1 MNKRLS
7 DSEIKVLNILWE
19 KGTMSAKDVC
29 AVAEETIGWNKNT
42 TYTVLT
48 KMVAKGIIKRDEPGF
63 LCTAMVSEKSAR
75 KGELE
80 SLLVGSEYEHGS
92 ISFGVPCSVAQKN
105 PPSPKG
111 SSLALGCTVCPDGYT
126 DPFS

>member
-19 KGTMSAKDVC
+19 RGTVSAKDVC

-48 KMVAKGIIKRDEPGF
+48 KMVARGIIKRDEPGF
-63 LCTAMVSEKSAR
+63 LCTAMVSEKDAQ
-75 KGELE
+75 KIELE
-80 SLLVGSEYEHGS
+80 SVLAR
-92 ISFGVPCSVAQKN
+92 IFR
-105 PPSPKG
+105 
-111 SSLALGCTVCPDGYT
+111 SSKKALFSTLFEDEKLTKEELAELHRILDNKE
-126 DPFS
+126 

>member
-19 KGTMSAKDVC
+19 RGTVSAKDVC

-63 LCTAMVSEKSAR
+63 LCTAMVSEKDAQ
-75 KGELE
+75 KIELE
-80 SLLVGSEYEHGS
+80 SVLAR
-92 ISFGVPCSVAQKN
+92 IFR
-105 PPSPKG
+105 
-111 SSLALGCTVCPDGYT
+111 SSKKALFSTLFEDEKLTKEELAELHRILD
-126 DPFS
+126 SKE

>member
-19 KGTMSAKDVC
+19 EGTVSAKDVC

-48 KMVAKGIIKRDEPGF
+48 KMVARGIIKRDEPGF
-63 LCTAMVSEKSAR
+63 LCTAMVSEKDAQ
-75 KGELE
+75 KIELE
-80 SLLVGSEYEHGS
+80 SVLAR
-92 ISFGVPCSVAQKN
+92 IFR
-105 PPSPKG
+105 
-111 SSLALGCTVCPDGYT
+111 SSKKALFSTLFEDEKLTKEELAELHRILDNKE
-126 DPFS
+126 

>member
-19 KGTMSAKDVC
+19 KGTVSAKDVC

-48 KMVAKGIIKRDEPGF
+48 KMVARGIIKRDEPGF
-63 LCTAMVSEKSAR
+63 LCTAMVSEKDAQ
-75 KGELE
+75 KIELE
-80 SLLVGSEYEHGS
+80 SVLAR
-92 ISFGVPCSVAQKN
+92 IFR
-105 PPSPKG
+105 
-111 SSLALGCTVCPDGYT
+111 SSKKALFSTLFEDEKLTKEELAELHRILDNKE
-126 DPFS
+126 